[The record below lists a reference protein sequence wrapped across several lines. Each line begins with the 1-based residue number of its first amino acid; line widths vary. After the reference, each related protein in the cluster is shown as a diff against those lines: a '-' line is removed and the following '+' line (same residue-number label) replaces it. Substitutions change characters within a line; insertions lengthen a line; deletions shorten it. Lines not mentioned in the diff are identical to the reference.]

1 MTWSMMTYCMNINE
15 DGKKSIRAFRRGGS
29 RNTLNKMK
37 DGRHFSF
44 SLDFVGF
51 SVKRVVVVVVPE
63 NRLLTVY

>member
-1 MTWSMMTYCMNINE
+1 MVNDDVQYCMNINE